1 MQFRLETA
9 KNFRKGRVSMTIR
22 KPESISRR
30 LDLTAESV
38 ERAKQG
44 YSLKTLGSVTANLE
58 SIEFR
63 EMLDVAVEEF
73 LPQLIAAFEQI
84 RLKKPAGPIS
94 KRPRPVSI
102 DTWTRLGD
110 VADDYGV
117 SRIQIIR
124 CVLELLA
131 DQNGEKN
138 KARARK
144 K

>member
-1 MQFRLETA
+1 
-9 KNFRKGRVSMTIR
+9 MTIR

-38 ERAKQG
+38 ESAKQG
-44 YSLKTLGSVTANLE
+44 YSLKTRGRVTTNLE

-84 RLKKPAGPIS
+84 RLKKPAGAIS

-102 DTWTRLGD
+102 DTWTQLGD
-110 VADDYGV
+110 VADQYGI

-131 DQNGEKN
+131 DQNGGRN